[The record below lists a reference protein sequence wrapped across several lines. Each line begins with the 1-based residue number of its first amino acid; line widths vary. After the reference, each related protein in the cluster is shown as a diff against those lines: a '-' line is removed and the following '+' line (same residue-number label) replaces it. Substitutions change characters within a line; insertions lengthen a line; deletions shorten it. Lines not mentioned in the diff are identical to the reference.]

1 MSELDVLIARVLQ
14 PGFAG
19 TAVPEWVRRRLDG
32 GLGSVILFA
41 ANIESPTRLRGMTDE
56 LRAANPD
63 VFVAVDEEAGDITRL
78 EFETGSS
85 SPGNLALGAID
96 DVALTE
102 AMARSAGE
110 LVRAAGI
117 DLNYAPVADVNTEP
131 RNPVIGAR
139 SFGSDPALV
148 SRHVAAAVRGLH
160 AAGVAA
166 CAKHFPGH
174 GDTVVDSHYGLP
186 TVTATLARLRRDT
199 LPPFSAAVRA
209 GVRAVMVAHLLLP
222 EFDAE
227 HPASVSRAVIS
238 GLLRTELGFEGLAV
252 SDGIGM
258 AAVRERYGLAG
269 AAVRA
274 LAAGIDLVCVDS
286 NSTDADMDAITEAI
300 TAALRDG
307 TLPEARLVEAAEKVA
322 GFAAWRREAREAASA
337 ESPQAAPEAGAP
349 KPADALAAETT
360 VVLAAETADV
370 LASEAAV
377 VLAAEATAGSAF
389 EAGVAAA
396 RRAVTVL
403 RAADGA
409 LPLKAAPHVVEV
421 TLPRSLATPL
431 AQLLPGTTS
440 SHLADTTTPPADRPL
455 VVVVRGIQRSP
466 EDLERVRLLIRQ
478 RPDTI
483 VVDLGVAHVDP
494 GGAAWVAGYGIS
506 RVCVQAVAEVLAG
519 R

>member
-1 MSELDVLIARVLQ
+1 MSELDVMIARVLQ

-19 TAVPEWVRRRLDG
+19 PALPDWVRRRLAG

-41 ANIESPTRLRGMTDE
+41 SNIEAPAQLRTLTDE
-56 LRAANPD
+56 LRAENPD

-78 EFETGSS
+78 EFATGSS
-85 SPGNLALGAID
+85 SPGNLALGAVD

-102 AMARSAGE
+102 AMARSVGS

-117 DLNYAPVADVNTEP
+117 DVDYAPVADVNTEP

-148 SRHVAAAVRGLH
+148 ARHVAAAVRGLH

-174 GDTVVDSHYGLP
+174 GDTVVDSHFGLP
-186 TVTATLARLRRDT
+186 TVHATLAELRRDT
-199 LPPFSAAVRA
+199 LPPFASAVAA
-209 GVRAVMVAHLLLP
+209 GARAVMVAHLLMP
-222 EFDAE
+222 GFDTE
-227 HPASVSRAVIS
+227 HPASVSPAVIG
-238 GLLRTELGFEGLAV
+238 GLLRGELGFDGLAV
-252 SDGIGM
+252 TDGIGM

-274 LAAGIDLVCVDS
+274 LVAGMDVVCVDS
-286 NSTDADMDAITEAI
+286 NSTDADMAAVTDAIT
-300 TAALRDG
+300 TALRDG
-307 TLPEARLVEAAEKVA
+307 TLAEARLVKAAEKVSA
-322 GFAAWRREAREAASA
+322 FAAWRREVRDAGVAGDDATVGT
-337 ESPQAAPEAGAP
+337 AGAP
-349 KPADALAAETT
+349 DTAAGASPASAI
-360 VVLAAETADV
+360 
-370 LASEAAV
+370 
-377 VLAAEATAGSAF
+377 ATAPASVASPANPAADDGL
-389 EAGVAAA
+389 AAA
-396 RRAVTVL
+396 RRAARVL
-403 RAADGA
+403 RAEPGA
-409 LPLKAAPHVVEV
+409 LPLKSAPHVIEVE
-421 TLPRSLATPL
+421 LPRSLAAPL
-431 AQLLPGTTS
+431 SDLLPGTTS
-440 SHLADTTTPPADRPL
+440 SKLADTTTVPADRPL

-466 EDLERVRLLIRQ
+466 EDLERVTRLVKQ

-506 RVCVQAVAEVLAG
+506 RVCMQAAAEVLAG

>member
-41 ANIESPTRLRGMTDE
+41 ANIESPAQLRALTDE

-78 EFETGSS
+78 EFATGSS

-102 AMARSAGE
+102 AMARSVGE
-110 LVRAAGI
+110 LVRSAGI

-174 GDTVVDSHYGLP
+174 GDTVVDSHFGLP
-186 TVTATLARLRRDT
+186 TVTATLGRLRRDT

-209 GVRAVMVAHLLLP
+209 GVRAVMVAHLLMP

-227 HPASVSRAVIS
+227 HPASVSPAVIG
-238 GLLRTELGFEGLAV
+238 GLLRMELGFDGLAV

-286 NSTDADMDAITEAI
+286 NSTDADMDAITAAI

-307 TLPEARLVEAAEKVA
+307 TLAEARLVEAAEKVA
-322 GFAAWRREAREAASA
+322 GFAAWRRETREDELTS
-337 ESPQAAPEAGAP
+337 ESS
-349 KPADALAAETT
+349 PALSDGL
-360 VVLAAETADV
+360 
-370 LASEAAV
+370 
-377 VLAAEATAGSAF
+377 
-389 EAGVAAA
+389 AAA
-396 RRAVTVL
+396 RRAIAVL
-403 RAADGA
+403 RADDGA

-421 TLPRSLATPL
+421 ALPRSLAAPL
-431 AQLLPGTTS
+431 AELLPGTTS
-440 SHLADTTTPPADRPL
+440 SNLADTITAPADRPL
-455 VVVVRGIQRSP
+455 VIVVRGIQRSP
-466 EDLERVRLLIRQ
+466 EDLERVRLLIKQ

-494 GGAAWVAGYGIS
+494 GGAAWVAGYGVS